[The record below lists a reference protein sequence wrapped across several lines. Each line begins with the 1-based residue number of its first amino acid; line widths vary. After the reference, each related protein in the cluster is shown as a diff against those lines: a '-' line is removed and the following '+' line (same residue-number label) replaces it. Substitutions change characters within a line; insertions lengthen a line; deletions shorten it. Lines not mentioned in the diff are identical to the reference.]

1 MRLFLSSLFMAFIMS
16 ALSSLMPLLPLSPNP
31 SPSSS
36 ATLPSFLGA
45 KAVKVSQ
52 VTLGVKVAQ
61 AGQVAQVT
69 VGTAGTGAT
78 KENEKTGGTGAVK
91 YNEAMLIAQ
100 APPPSLI
107 PQTSLPSQTGQRGQ
121 PNQANQAPLTPLS
134 PQTPPPN
141 KRTSSIAQNTA
152 KRFGGQ
158 TITLLTIEPDN
169 GQTTAF
175 YRLLPDFLQAISPDS
190 LVLESMP
197 GLGGAKAWHT
207 LQRRRVDGSQMSAVT
222 FPAFLLKPLAK
233 EHYFTQ
239 KLTTPICILASAPMG
254 LWVTDTSPIH
264 DIPTL
269 LDAIQANGN
278 NTYLAGVG
286 SFTTHH
292 MANLLFNQAAGVTTD
307 YLPYLGSAES
317 SYAVQEGQALA
328 TWASATHHSAMP
340 GMRLIGVASIERSHI
355 YPTTPTFNESG
366 IIMAISEQYGLALP
380 AKSPEDT
387 KQVASDLF
395 IQMAT
400 NEAFVTKAHTM
411 GYSITPAGYQDM
423 EKLIEQQNETLKKF
437 LEHFLFMSF

>member
-1 MRLFLSSLFMAFIMS
+1 MRLFFSSLFIALMMS
-16 ALSSLMPLLPLSPNP
+16 TLSTLMPLFPLSPNP
-31 SPSSS
+31 SVSSS
-36 ATLPSFLGA
+36 VSLPSFLGA
-45 KAVKVSQ
+45 KVAEVIQ
-52 VTLGVKVAQ
+52 VTSGIQIAQ
-61 AGQVAQVT
+61 ANQTAQVT
-69 VGTAGTGAT
+69 EATEVIGAMPQNQKNQT
-78 KENEKTGGTGAVK
+78 I
-91 YNEAMLIAQ
+91 LLAQ
-100 APPPSLI
+100 APPPPLT
-107 PQTSLPSQTGQRGQ
+107 PQTSLPSQTIQPGQA
-121 PNQANQAPLTPLS
+121 NQINQAPLAPLS
-134 PQTPPPN
+134 PQITTPS
-141 KRTSSIAQNTA
+141 KRTSSIAQNTG

-190 LVLESMP
+190 LILEPVP

-239 KLTTPICILASAPMG
+239 NLTTPICILASAPMG
-254 LWVTDTSPIH
+254 LWVTNTSPIH

-269 LDAIQANGN
+269 LDAIQI
-278 NTYLAGVG
+278 NTHNSYMAGVG

-395 IQMAT
+395 IQIAT
-400 NEAFVTKAHTM
+400 NDAFVAKAHTM
-411 GYSITPAGYQDM
+411 GYSITPAGYKDM
-423 EKLIEQQNETLKKF
+423 EKLIEQQNETMKKF